1 MSDILIGLLG
11 ALVATNQ
18 PAALSNLVVQT
29 TGVSVTVPNP
39 NDPVEKEYRKLMVDD
54 DAAQAE
60 VDQWIQDNDAFA
72 AKGAGLSQ
80 AELRERIKVRLEPIG
95 KAYEDFIKRHPN
107 HARARVAYGSFL
119 GDLHDEDGEEEQL
132 EKALELDAKNPAVYN
147 NLANIYGHS
156 GPVKKAFEYYA
167 KALELNPVEP
177 VYYHNFGTTVYL
189 FRKDAMEFYNINEQE
204 VFNKALELYSNAMKY
219 DPTNFPLASD
229 VAQTYYGIRPP
240 RTEDALRAWTNAL
253 SLAHDEI
260 EREGVYV
267 HFARIKLHAGR
278 FAEAQSHLDA
288 VTNEMYAGL
297 KTLLTRNLN
306 EEESKAKG
314 TNAAAG
320 GGKPRTDA
328 EPQPK

>member
-1 MSDILIGLLG
+1 M
-11 ALVATNQ
+11 T
-18 PAALSNLVVQT
+18 
-29 TGVSVTVPNP
+29 
-39 NDPVEKEYRKLMVDD
+39 
-54 DAAQAE
+54 
-60 VDQWIQDNDAFA
+60 
-72 AKGAGLSQ
+72 
-80 AELRERIKVRLEPIG
+80 
-95 KAYEDFIKRHPN
+95 FI
-107 HARARVAYGSFL
+107 S
-119 GDLHDEDGEEEQL
+119 
-132 EKALELDAKNPAVYN
+132 
-147 NLANIYGHS
+147 
-156 GPVKKAFEYYA
+156 
-167 KALELNPVEP
+167 
-177 VYYHNFGTTVYL
+177 
-189 FRKDAMEFYNINEQE
+189 
-204 VFNKALELYSNAMKY
+204 
-219 DPTNFPLASD
+219 TNFPLASD

-328 EPQPK
+328 GSQPK